1 MTIEPAA
8 PAGTYTVMGTGPYAI
23 NWPYSAGAVRVAVV
37 LAGVRTELVPG
48 TDFTVSPLAASIS
61 GDLTLSAGAAATY
74 ATGTIYLSRDTLV
87 EQGWVGTLGEREKG
101 LETQMDLLTMK
112 AQEQEQG
119 RDSTLRFDTP
129 VPPMVAIPGSV
140 ILFDDL
146 GQPIA
151 GPIASDIADAQANA
165 AVATAAAAAAE
176 LAEDGAATSAAAAA
190 LSAIAAA
197 QSAADA
203 ALYAT
208 IGGSEQSY
216 LINADFRIWERN
228 TPLALNGLWAANGYG
243 GPDQWINGMSGG
255 AVQMTRPVFNPGQQL
270 GVADPRVYLQQQVSG
285 QAAAGDY
292 AYVSQRITPV
302 DRYQGR
308 QITIT
313 GWALLPDGA
322 GNIAVSALQNFGT
335 GGSPSASVTI
345 PGVTVAIAAGG
356 WQKFKATLNIPSLAG
371 KVRGNQDDDFVE
383 FFFWSSAGANKAT
396 ESNNLGIQN
405 RRVALWGLEVHLGDV
420 PASAAD
426 NFKLVYP
433 GRTLLECQRYFQL
446 GDSRFQGQTTS
457 GVYSSVP
464 VYFATPMRKVPIL
477 SQAATATVATNF
489 VGQPLGNIL
498 LSKSGFFDRRQAIAT
513 GAGLF
518 EHTWQADAQL

>member
-1 MTIEPAA
+1 MTIEPAS
-8 PAGTYTVMGTGPYAI
+8 PAGQYTVMGTGPYAI
-23 NWPYSAGAVRVAVV
+23 NWPYADGAVRAAVV
-37 LAGVRTELVPG
+37 LGGIRTELVPG
-48 TDFTVSPLAASIS
+48 TDFTVSPTVAAIS
-61 GDLTLSAGAAATY
+61 GNLTLSGGAAATY
-74 ATGTIYLSRDTLV
+74 AGGTIYLSRDTIA

-101 LETQMDLLTMK
+101 LETQLDLVTMK
-112 AQEQEQG
+112 VQEQEQG
-119 RDSTLRFDTP
+119 RDATLRFDTV
-129 VPPMVAIPGSV
+129 VPPMVPVPGAV
-140 ILFDDL
+140 ILFDSL
-146 GQPIA
+146 GRPIA
-151 GPIASDIADAQANA
+151 GPIAQDITDAQANA
-165 AVATAAAAAAE
+165 AIATAAAAAAE
-176 LAEDGAATSAAAAA
+176 LAEDGATASAAAAA

-197 QSAADA
+197 QSAAEA

-255 AVQMTRPVFNPGQQL
+255 TVQMTRPVFNPGQQL
-270 GVADPRVYLQQQVSG
+270 GVSDPRVYLQQQVSG

-292 AYVSQRITPV
+292 AYISQRITPV

-308 QITIT
+308 RITLT
-313 GWALLPDGA
+313 GWVLMPDGP
-322 GNIAVSALQNFGT
+322 GNFAVSALQYFGT
-335 GGSPSASVTI
+335 GGTPSASVTV
-345 PGVTVAIAAGG
+345 PGVTVAVAAGG
-356 WQKFKATLNIPSLAG
+356 WQKFKATLDIPSLTG
-371 KVRGNQDDDFVE
+371 KLRGNQDDDYIE
-383 FFFWSSAGANKAT
+383 FIIWNSAGASKAT

-405 RRVALWGLEVHLGDV
+405 RRLALWGLELHLGDV
-420 PASAAD
+420 AASAAD

-464 VYFATPMRKVPIL
+464 VYFATPMRKVPVL
-477 SQAATATVATNF
+477 TQAATATVATNF